1 MAAYDGRLQN
11 SPQMDRTYFLT
22 PAGRSALFAKETGSV
37 PIEYRR
43 ILSAVEFQGHS
54 EVIRSRLRRFPD
66 QLIDEWLQEL
76 EDLGL
81 IDHRAAEPMEDI
93 TFTGKRPPWLPPLLD
108 VDSMHL
114 AKRSVIAGA
123 TLVREGCYLAD
134 DRVANLPPLGK
145 RPGDTV
151 IQLVE
156 DDPDQIALAELRL
169 KLAGYVVRV
178 AASSKALSRAL
189 REQSRPDLL
198 LLDVVLPDG
207 DGFDILGKLRARP
220 EFALLPIVLLTVRA
234 ELADIRNGLRL
245 GADGYITKPYSRN
258 LLAEVI
264 SRVLKQPA
272 G

>member
-1 MAAYDGRLQN
+1 
-11 SPQMDRTYFLT
+11 MDRTYFLT
-22 PAGRSALFAKETGSV
+22 PAGRSALWAKETGSV

-43 ILSAVEFQGHS
+43 ILAAVEFQGHS

-81 IDHRAAEPMEDI
+81 IGHRAAEPLDDI
-93 TFTGKRPPWLPPLLD
+93 TFTGKRPPPLPPLLD
-108 VDSMHL
+108 VDSLHL

-123 TLVREGCYLAD
+123 TLVREGSYLAD
-134 DRVANLPPLGK
+134 DRLANLPALAKPRGE
-145 RPGDTV
+145 TV
-151 IQLVE
+151 VQLVE
-156 DDPDQIALAELRL
+156 DDPDQAALAELRL
-169 KLAGYVVRV
+169 KMAGYVVRT
-178 AASSKALSRAL
+178 AASSKDLSRAL
-189 REQSRPDLL
+189 REKSRPDLL

-220 EFALLPIVLLTVRA
+220 EYALLPIVLLTVKA

-245 GADGYITKPYSRN
+245 GADGYVTKPYSRN

-264 SRVLKQPA
+264 GRVLKQPA
-272 G
+272 A

>member
-1 MAAYDGRLQN
+1 
-11 SPQMDRTYFLT
+11 MDRTYFLT
-22 PAGRSALFAKETGSV
+22 PAGRSALWAKDTGSV
-37 PIEYRR
+37 PIDYRR
-43 ILSAVEFQGHS
+43 ILAAVEFQGHS

-81 IDHRAAEPMEDI
+81 IGHRAAEPLDEI
-93 TFTGKRPPWLPPLLD
+93 TFTGKRPPALPPMLD
-108 VDSMHL
+108 VDSLHL

-123 TLVREGCYLAD
+123 TLVREGSYVAD
-134 DRVANLPPLGK
+134 DRIANLPALA
-145 RPGDTV
+145 RPRGETV

-169 KLAGYVVRV
+169 KMAGYVVRV
-178 AASSKALSRAL
+178 AASSKELSRAL
-189 REQSRPDLL
+189 REKSCPDLL

-220 EFALLPIVLLTVRA
+220 EFALLPIVLLTVKA

-245 GADGYITKPYSRN
+245 GADGYVTKPYSKN
-258 LLAEVI
+258 GLAEVI
-264 SRVLKQPA
+264 GRVLKQPA
-272 G
+272 

>member
-1 MAAYDGRLQN
+1 
-11 SPQMDRTYFLT
+11 MDRTYFLT
-22 PAGRSALFAKETGSV
+22 PAGRSALWAKETGSV

-43 ILSAVEFQGHS
+43 ILAAVEFQGHS

-81 IDHRAAEPMEDI
+81 IGHRAAEPLDDI
-93 TFTGKRPPWLPPLLD
+93 TFTGKRPPPLPPLLD
-108 VDSMHL
+108 VDSLHL

-123 TLVREGCYLAD
+123 TLVREGSYLAD
-134 DRVANLPPLGK
+134 DRLANLPALAKPRGE
-145 RPGDTV
+145 TV
-151 IQLVE
+151 VQLVE
-156 DDPDQIALAELRL
+156 DDPDQAALAELRL
-169 KLAGYVVRV
+169 KMAGYVVRT

-189 REQSRPDLL
+189 REKSRPDLL

-220 EFALLPIVLLTVRA
+220 EYALLPIVLLTVKA

-245 GADGYITKPYSRN
+245 GADGYVTKPYSRN

-264 SRVLKQPA
+264 GRVLKQPA
-272 G
+272 A

>member
-1 MAAYDGRLQN
+1 MAAYAWRLQN
-11 SPQMDRTYFLT
+11 LAAMDRTYFLT
-22 PAGRSALFAKETGSV
+22 PAGRSALFAKQTGSV
-37 PIEYRR
+37 PIEYKR

-54 EVIRSRLRRFPD
+54 EVIRSRLRRFSD

-81 IDHRAAEPMEDI
+81 IDHRAAEPLEDI
-93 TFTGKRPPWLPPLLD
+93 TFTGKRPPSLPPLLD
-108 VDSMHL
+108 VDSLHL
-114 AKRSVIAGA
+114 AKHSVVAGA
-123 TLVREGCYLAD
+123 TLVRDGCYLAH
-134 DRVANLPPLGK
+134 DRVANLPPLGR
-145 RPGDTV
+145 RPGETV

-169 KLAGYVVRV
+169 KMSGYVVRV
-178 AASSKALSRAL
+178 APSSKELSRAL
-189 REQSRPDLL
+189 REQSRPDLI

-220 EFALLPIVLLTVRA
+220 EFALLPIVLLTVKA

-245 GADGYITKPYSRN
+245 GADGYITKPYSKN

-264 SRVLKQPA
+264 CRVLKQPSD
-272 G
+272 

>member
-1 MAAYDGRLQN
+1 
-11 SPQMDRTYFLT
+11 MDRTYFLT
-22 PAGRSALFAKETGSV
+22 PAGRSALWAKDTGSV
-37 PIEYRR
+37 PIDYRR
-43 ILSAVEFQGHS
+43 ILAAVEFQGHS

-81 IDHRAAEPMEDI
+81 IGHRAAEPLDEI
-93 TFTGKRPPWLPPLLD
+93 TFTGKRPPALPPMLD
-108 VDSMHL
+108 VDSLHL

-123 TLVREGCYLAD
+123 TLVREGSYVAD
-134 DRVANLPPLGK
+134 DRIANLPALA
-145 RPGDTV
+145 RPRGETV

-169 KLAGYVVRV
+169 KMAGYVVRV
-178 AASSKALSRAL
+178 AASSKELSRAL
-189 REQSRPDLL
+189 REKSRPDLL

-220 EFALLPIVLLTVRA
+220 EFALLPIVLLTVKA

-245 GADGYITKPYSRN
+245 GADGYVTKPYSKN
-258 LLAEVI
+258 GLAEVI
-264 SRVLKQPA
+264 GRVLKQPA
-272 G
+272 